1 MIILDTGV
9 LIEILDKGSGEGIDI
24 LERLEAT
31 GEEVVITSLTL
42 HEIVYGFMQY
52 GKEPVPWLDLLPVLG
67 FDKKD
72 AQLAAGI
79 ELGAE
84 RRGEVIS
91 RTDAMIAAMAVNRN
105 ARLFSGNEKDF
116 DGITD
121 LKLF

>member
-116 DGITD
+116 DGIPD